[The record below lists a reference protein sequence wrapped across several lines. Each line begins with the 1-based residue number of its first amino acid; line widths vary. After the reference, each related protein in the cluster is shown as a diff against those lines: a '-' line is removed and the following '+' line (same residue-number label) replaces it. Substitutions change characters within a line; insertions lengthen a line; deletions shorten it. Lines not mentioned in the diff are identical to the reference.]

1 MSCFVMRGC
10 AVSWTV
16 MFAMRRDRVLRSSPG
31 ICPPVSPA
39 SRLRHGSLLSSP
51 LRSVD
56 PAPGFPGWRDPYSR
70 VMRAGA
76 CALGR
81 AFRAG
86 AVCAPDCP
94 GAPPRASRT
103 QGAAL
108 PSPPRP
114 FLRRRE
120 RMQPPDTASSRPCRG
135 KACRCQ
141 RLRRNYYKYFMD
153 NMPFSSLPA
162 AASDSNLRAGAG
174 VIRKSLMPSGERGG
188 CVPPGASSSSPWAP
202 RCNRKRRSDRE
213 CRKRKKRPAS
223 ETT

>member
-1 MSCFVMRGC
+1 MRCHGLSCSPCAGIVSCGRVRGY
-10 AVSWTV
+10 
-16 MFAMRRDRVLRSSPG
+16 VLRFLRLRVFGMGPSFRALFVPSIPL
-31 ICPPVSPA
+31 PVS
-39 SRLRHGSLLSSP
+39 
-51 LRSVD
+51 
-56 PAPGFPGWRDPYSR
+56 PGWRDPYSR
-70 VMRAGA
+70 VMRVCAR
-76 CALGR
+76 ALGR

-103 QGAAL
+103 QGATL

-120 RMQPPDTASSRPCRG
+120 RMRPPDTACSRPCRG

-213 CRKRKKRPAS
+213 CRKRKK
-223 ETT
+223 